1 MSRILDEI
9 EHFLKDDQWPATL
22 LEDRPIYKTG
32 YNGDHGEFN
41 CYAQAREEQ
50 EQFVFYSVFPV
61 KVPESNFQSIS
72 EYIQRA
78 NFGMIIGNF
87 EIDIEDGEV
96 RYKTSVDLEGV
107 EQATHLLRNMVY
119 ANVLTMDKY
128 FNGLMRILH
137 GGLTPVEAIKEVEG

>member
-1 MSRILDEI
+1 
-9 EHFLKDDQWPATL
+9 
-22 LEDRPIYKTG
+22 
-32 YNGDHGEFN
+32 
-41 CYAQAREEQ
+41 
-50 EQFVFYSVFPV
+50 
-61 KVPESNFQSIS
+61 
-72 EYIQRA
+72 
-78 NFGMIIGNF
+78 MIIGNF

-107 EQATHLLRNMVY
+107 EQVTHLLRNMVY

>member
-1 MSRILDEI
+1 MGRILDEI

-87 EIDIEDGEV
+87 EMV
-96 RYKTSVDLEGV
+96 
-107 EQATHLLRNMVY
+107 THLLRNMVY